1 MGRSEEEVNGSSGQ
15 REAAGSLFRYRFRC
29 AERRGALK
37 QNEMLLL
44 LLSRFSV

>member
-1 MGRSEEEVNGSSGQ
+1 MGAQ
-15 REAAGSLFRYRFRC
+15 REAAGSLFRCRFRC

-44 LLSRFSV
+44 LLLLSRFSRIRLWATP